1 MSIFQF
7 SSYRTYLKDY
17 IAHLPKRGRGEL
29 SKIATEINIHPTLLS
44 MVISGD
50 RELTVEQGFDLSK
63 YLQHT
68 DLESEYFLLLVQL
81 DRAGN
86 QRLKTHLKEKI
97 QRIKSEAT
105 KISNRFEHDKKLSD
119 EEKTIFYSSWIYSAI
134 RLYCSTSESG
144 KTINEIIERFQIPR
158 IRVVKVLNFL
168 VTSGLVI
175 QENDRF
181 SLGVSR
187 TFLENN
193 SPHLP
198 RHHMNWRSKAMQ
210 KSDHISED
218 ELMFSFPHSVSKENF
233 QQIREILADSLKK
246 ISLIVKD
253 SPAEDIGCLNIDLFW
268 IEK

>member
-17 IAHLPKRGRGEL
+17 IVHLPKRGRGEL
-29 SKIATEINIHPTLLS
+29 SKIANEIRMHPTLLS
-44 MVISGD
+44 MIISGE
-50 RELTVEQGFDLSK
+50 RELTYEQGFDLSK

-68 DLESEYFLLLVQL
+68 DLESDYFLLLVQL
-81 DRAGN
+81 ERAGN
-86 QRLKTHLKEKI
+86 QRLKAHFKEKI
-97 QRIKSEAT
+97 QQIKIET
-105 KISNRFEHDKKLSD
+105 NKISNRFDHDKKLSD
-119 EEKTIFYSSWIYSAI
+119 EEKTIFYSSWLFSAI
-134 RLYCSTSESG
+134 RLYCSTSTSG
-144 KTINEIIERFQIPR
+144 KTINDIIERFQIPR
-158 IRVVKVLNFL
+158 IRVVNVLNFL
-168 VTSGLVI
+168 VNSGLVI

-210 KSDHISED
+210 KSDHISGE
-218 ELMFSFPHSVSKENF
+218 ELMFTFPHSVSKEDF
-233 QQIREILADSLKK
+233 QKIREILAESLTK
-246 ISLIVKD
+246 ISLLVKD

-268 IEK
+268 IER